1 MQSWNPTPGALFG
14 DDPGAGREETIELVG
29 PHLRL
34 TGTIALGRFGR
45 LSDLVNSSR
54 GYVRIHDARL
64 LRRNGEPTRLTLPK
78 ILVNQDEIS
87 FIAQGESTDRVAPEG
102 IDTPAAEKRFR
113 SFVLFT
119 PGHTLSGSIFLY
131 GETDLLSFADS
142 TDPRFVSVV
151 GVRTQSLADRRIISH
166 YAYVLVNRTQ
176 ILALSEVGLPDTDEV
191 VEGST
196 TGLGS

>member
-1 MQSWNPTPGALFG
+1 MQSWNPTVGGSFG
-14 DDPGAGREETIELVG
+14 DAAGPSREETIELVG

-34 TGTIALGRFGR
+34 TGNIALGRFGR

-64 LRRNGEPTRLTLPK
+64 LRRNGEPTRLTLPR

-87 FIAQGESTDRVAPEG
+87 FIAQGESSDRPAPQG
-102 IDTPAAEKRFR
+102 VDAPAAEKRFR

-131 GETDLLSFADS
+131 GEMDMLDFADS

-166 YAYVLVNRTQ
+166 YTFALVNRTQ
-176 ILALSEVGLPDTDEV
+176 ILALSEVGLPDTDEA

-196 TGLGS
+196 TGAGF